1 MAGCQSFQWAAQ
13 YPEIVDAIVPFCASA
28 RTSPHNSVFLEG
40 VKAALQAD
48 QDYRDGRYNSPPE
61 RGLKAFARVYAG
73 WAYSQTFYREKLYQT
88 LGFNT
93 YEELLKDWEEDHLKW
108 DANDLLAML
117 WTWQNGDISNNP
129 SYLGDFESALK
140 TIKARTVVIPCSDD
154 LYFPPEDNAIE
165 VRHIPAA
172 ELKVFDSP
180 WGHCVASPGNAP
192 EFQRFLDQAI
202 YEVLT

>member
-1 MAGCQSFQWAAQ
+1 MAGCQSFQWGAQ

-28 RTSPHNSVFLEG
+28 RTSPHNNVFLEG
-40 VKAALQAD
+40 VKAALLAD
-48 QDYRDGRYNSPPE
+48 QDYLDGRYNSPPE

-73 WAYSQTFYREKLYQT
+73 WAYSQTFYREKLQKQ
-88 LGFNT
+88 LGFDT
-93 YEELLKDWEEDHLKW
+93 YEELLRDWEDDHLKW

-140 TIKARTVVIPCSDD
+140 AIKAKTVVIPCSDD

-172 ELKVFDSP
+172 ELKVFNSP
-180 WGHCVASPGNAP
+180 WGHCVASPGNEP
-192 EFQRFLDQAI
+192 EFQRFLDRAI
-202 YEVLT
+202 YEVLA